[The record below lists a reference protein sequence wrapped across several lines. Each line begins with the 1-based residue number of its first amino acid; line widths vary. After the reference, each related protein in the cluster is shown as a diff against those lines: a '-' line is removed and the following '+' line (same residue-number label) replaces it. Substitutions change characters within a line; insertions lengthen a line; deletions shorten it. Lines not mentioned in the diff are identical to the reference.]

1 MIFHAVPRA
10 FGIPA
15 WIPLI
20 DPLYSVVPHL
30 TGYWLLF
37 AFPLVLIIS
46 LVYQA
51 VRRRDL
57 TGLLKATL
65 WLAIKI
71 LLGMALIC
79 VVVQVFYH
87 LVVHYSTAPL

>member
-1 MIFHAVPRA
+1 MSPAVA
-10 FGIPA
+10 GVVGIPA

-20 DPLYSVVPHL
+20 DPLYSIVPHL
-30 TGYWLLF
+30 TSYWLLF

-46 LVYQA
+46 LVYQT

-57 TGLLKATL
+57 TGLRKATL

-71 LLGMALIC
+71 ILGMALIC
-79 VVVQVFYH
+79 VVVQVVYH
-87 LVVHYSTAPL
+87 LAVHYSTAPL